1 MLNLTFRLLGIDMM
15 ATFIKGILPEPIVKN
30 ACDSLDFD
38 TTARGQYYKGEVTDW
53 FEQAMKEKNAEKQ

>member
-1 MLNLTFRLLGIDMM
+1 MM